1 MSNSPNFA
9 ALKDLPA
16 LRDQPLKERE
26 SLFVKKLQLCQ
37 IIFAFDD
44 PKVDLRGK
52 DIKRQTLLELVDYV
66 NTPAGQKIFT
76 EGITKDLMACISA
89 NVCRALPPATDDF
102 DPEEDE
108 PVLEPAWPHL
118 QVAYEFFLRFIVSSE
133 VNAKVAK
140 KHVDQKFCLQL
151 VELFDSEDPR
161 ERDYLKTILHRIY
174 GKFMPHRA
182 FIRKAISNV
191 FYRFIYD
198 TERHNGV
205 AELLEILGSI
215 INGFALPLKD
225 EHKQFLSRALIPLHK
240 PSGSCIQQYHQQL
253 SYCITQYLEK
263 DPKLAD
269 IILRGLIKYWPHTN
283 SSKEVMFLN
292 ELEELLELTQ
302 SPDFAKVAEPL
313 FRLIAR
319 CINSP
324 HFQVAERA
332 LFLWNNEYI
341 VSLIAKSRDVILPVL
356 YPALEANTT
365 KHWNS
370 TVHGLTFNV
379 QKLFMDMDARLW
391 EDCTQR
397 HKLNMERQA
406 AAQLSRK
413 QKWEDLEKA
422 VGA

>member
-1 MSNSPNFA
+1 MARSRLDAMETLPSFKEVPNS
-9 ALKDLPA
+9 
-16 LRDQPLKERE
+16 ERAN
-26 SLFVKKLQLCQ
+26 LFVRKLRLCG
-37 IIFAFDD
+37 IICDFTDGGGTD
-44 PKVDLRGK
+44 RDKE
-52 DIKRQTLLELVDYV
+52 IKRQHS
-66 NTPAGQKIFT
+66 Q
-76 EGITKDLMACISA
+76 
-89 NVCRALPPATDDF
+89 
-102 DPEEDE
+102 
-108 PVLEPAWPHL
+108 AWPHL
-118 QVAYEFFLRFIVSSE
+118 HIVYEFFLRFVVSGSTE
-133 VNAKVAK
+133 AKVARK
-140 KHVDQKFCLQL
+140 YIDTALITRFL
-151 VELFDSEDPR
+151 ELFDSEDPR

-191 FYRFIYD
+191 FYRFIYE
-198 TERHNGV
+198 TERHNGI

-302 SPDFAKVAEPL
+302 
-313 FRLIAR
+313 
-319 CINSP
+319 
-324 HFQVAERA
+324 VAERA

-391 EDCTQR
+391 EECTQK
-397 HKLNMERQA
+397 HKMNMEKYATTKFFRATDLINRNA
-406 AAQLSRK
+406 AAHLSRK
-413 QKWEDLEKA
+413 QKWEQLERA
-422 VGA
+422 VGVKG